1 MGGASGPTARRARAA
16 ASCLRCRRRSPRC
29 SERERLGLIP
39 DRSSGAH
46 TGWPILKPRAGET
59 IHLRSRKHLNP
70 DNPESWPH
78 TCVLAG
84 QWMKS
89 LLKLLP
95 AYRLTVVFVLAT
107 GVPCRMEPQGA
118 HSRPSAAAERA
129 EVKNVFWQPDEVK
142 QGSPV
147 MISVEL
153 S

>member
-1 MGGASGPTARRARAA
+1 
-16 ASCLRCRRRSPRC
+16 SP
-29 SERERLGLIP
+29 E
-39 DRSSGAH
+39 
-46 TGWPILKPRAGET
+46 
-59 IHLRSRKHLNP
+59 
-70 DNPESWPH
+70 NPESWPH

-89 LLKLLP
+89 LLKLRP

-153 S
+153 SGPARDVNGTWLGKRIRFWPSDKPRLWVALAGADVDQKPGASELRVNATIR